1 MRRFSRV
8 LVAAA
13 IGFSLRTVAC
23 HKEEGPAERAGKEID
38 KATDDTSDAMRD
50 AGKKLGEKMEDA
62 GEKMQG
68 K

>member
-1 MRRFSRV
+1 MQRLGNALFASV
-8 LVAAA
+8 LLFT
-13 IGFSLRTVAC
+13 IGTTAC

-38 KATDDTSDAMRD
+38 KATDDTSDAMKD